1 MKIQQQEEKMDVDST
16 PVKADKKDHGK
27 EDGAN
32 VFVTPMRE
40 DPRFSKEENQKRS
53 ERYSGV
59 KVRKYRL
66 SVLQNLL
73 LSCWL
78 LHAYDHL
85 SQYELDVS
93 RKGVDL

>member
-27 EDGAN
+27 EDGAH

-66 SVLQNLL
+66 RMLESLL
-73 LSCWL
+73 YLVGCSTPMIIFLNMSWM
-78 LHAYDHL
+78 
-85 SQYELDVS
+85 
-93 RKGVDL
+93 